1 MPQVPLSASLCTT
14 AACDH
19 VLLLDHIAAGKQCEE
34 KGTQQ
39 NSTDTDRSRVAAAAA
54 ETEVVV

>member
-1 MPQVPLSASLCTT
+1 MSLVPQVPLSAPLCT
-14 AACDH
+14 ACDH

-39 NSTDTDRSRVAAAAA
+39 NSTDTDRSKVAAAA